1 MLLFIIHLFLY
12 LALYYLIQALLVLVS
27 EFVHYACVS
36 GKWYIFIICPQGS
49 SRHAQHSTLGFQF
62 TLLQVFLHH
71 KQIFRLLLK
80 ISVKENNWRVCR
92 LIFHR
97 PTLRRGSQKILMQ
110 TNVACAPKS
119 KCEFCR
125 DHHLTFLCSSLFT
138 KRSVFKKEGEVWLKK
153 ITNNYFRT
161 ITQGLLSSHRLR
173 PWFTLYGWL
182 VPSCL
187 SVYYYIS
194 TKKARSRGERGT
206 RTIQV
211 EVTGNELGFT
221 VGVAPSSRFCFLSCC
236 FYLWS
241 S

>member
-1 MLLFIIHLFLY
+1 MIYISFITNKSFAFY
-12 LALYYLIQALLVLVS
+12 
-27 EFVHYACVS
+27 
-36 GKWYIFIICPQGS
+36 
-49 SRHAQHSTLGFQF
+49 
-62 TLLQVFLHH
+62 
-71 KQIFRLLLK
+71 
-80 ISVKENNWRVCR
+80 WRFPWRRTTEWVCR

-97 PTLRRGSQKILMQ
+97 PALRRGSQKILTQ

-119 KCEFCR
+119 KREFCR

-153 ITNNYFRT
+153 ITNNNFRT

-194 TKKARSRGERGT
+194 TREARSRGERGT
-206 RTIQV
+206 RAIQV
-211 EVTGNELGFT
+211 QVTGNELGFT